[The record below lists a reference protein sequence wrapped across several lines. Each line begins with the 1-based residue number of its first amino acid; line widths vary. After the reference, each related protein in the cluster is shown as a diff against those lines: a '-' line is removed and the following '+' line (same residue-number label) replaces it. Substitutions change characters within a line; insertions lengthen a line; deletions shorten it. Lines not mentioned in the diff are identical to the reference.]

1 MALLGALSVNQE
13 EDCAGMASPVADT
26 SVALKAKSA
35 GAGRPSRGTSSRY
48 LMRALLVLSLL
59 LVVALIVNG
68 YSYYS
73 TPLADRPHHP
83 DYRTL
88 RPAAT
93 WGLMFGLIGT
103 VMMLLMHIY
112 SVRKHF
118 KWARS
123 LGTTQFWLN
132 WHIFLGIMGPLFI
145 MLHTSFKFNGI
156 VAVSFWSM
164 VAVALSGFVGRYLF
178 QQMPRNIRGE
188 QKSLEDL
195 NRDLE
200 AFPISTG
207 EHFGLTKG
215 AIARIEELSE
225 PERTPGAS
233 PLRVLFRQIVDDLLL
248 PLTVRR
254 YRRELGLTLNLPRP
268 AVHDL
273 ARIVRQQALLK
284 RRIIYWEELRKL
296 FHYWHVIHK
305 PFAIVMYVIMAF
317 HISVAMWTGY
327 GWVS

>member
-1 MALLGALSVNQE
+1 
-13 EDCAGMASPVADT
+13 MASPVAQPTVVSTDKTAT
-26 SVALKAKSA
+26 SHRTESKSW
-35 GAGRPSRGTSSRY
+35 SRY
-48 LMRALLVLSLL
+48 FMQTLLILSLL
-59 LVVALIVNG
+59 LIAVIIIYG
-68 YSYYS
+68 YGYYS
-73 TPLADRPHHP
+73 TPLAERPHHP

-88 RPAAT
+88 RPAGSL
-93 WGLMFGLIGT
+93 GLTFALIGT
-103 VMMLLMHIY
+103 VMMLLMHLY

-118 KWARS
+118 KWARHFGS
-123 LGTTQFWLN
+123 SQWWLD

-164 VAVALSGFVGRYLF
+164 VAVAISGFVGRYLF

-188 QKSLEDL
+188 QKSLEEL

-207 EHFGLTKG
+207 EHFGLTQG
-215 AIARIEELSE
+215 AILRIDELSE
-225 PERTPGAS
+225 PDRDPDAG
-233 PLRVLFRQIVDDLLL
+233 PMRVLLRQMADDLML

-254 YRRELGLTLNLPRP
+254 YRRELGLTLNLPRA

-284 RRIIYWEELRKL
+284 RRIIYWEELRRL

-305 PFAIVMYVIMAF
+305 PFAIVMYVIMAL
-317 HISVAMWTGY
+317 HIGVAMWTGY
-327 GWVS
+327 GWIF